1 VSKQAA
7 SLYRGGPSR
16 SWLKTKNMVES
27 EFVLLGTDRDAN
39 GIPWTLLASD
49 RDGAL
54 EFAARPF

>member
-1 VSKQAA
+1 
-7 SLYRGGPSR
+7 
-16 SWLKTKNMVES
+16 MVES